1 MFYRVERRSG
11 QMDWGGQKGRRGS
24 PMHGENGRE
33 RNERD
38 RGEKGVRKI
47 ITNVIRDMTTYLRTQ

>member
-1 MFYRVERRSG
+1 
-11 QMDWGGQKGRRGS
+11 MDWGGQKGRRGS
-24 PMHGENGRE
+24 PMHGENGKE

-47 ITNVIRDMTTYLRTQ
+47 IKNVIRDMTTYLRTQ